1 MAGHLFSKTSNI
13 QPTSFKCPCHLGR
26 TAGNICMMGLG
37 TSSYTSN
44 NNLCFPLLSSKQFG
58 SEKELLLQRTWLLLL
73 LDPAMKSSHSCVY
86 NATVCYREN
95 DCSVINS
102 AFQLF
107 SRIKE
112 EKMMRLFE
120 RNGTSASGN

>member
-1 MAGHLFSKTSNI
+1 
-13 QPTSFKCPCHLGR
+13 
-26 TAGNICMMGLG
+26 MMGLG
-37 TSSYTSN
+37 TFSYTSN
-44 NNLCFPLLSSKQFG
+44 NNRCFPLLSSKQFG
-58 SEKELLLQRTWLLLL
+58 SEKELLLHRTWFLLLL
-73 LDPAMKSSHSCVY
+73 NPAMKSSHSCVY
-86 NATVCYREN
+86 NATVCYHEN
-95 DCSVINS
+95 DCNVINS